1 MISGEKVKNR
11 EISAIFDEI
20 ALMLSIDERP
30 NSRFEIRAYQR
41 ASLSILSMQEPI
53 EQVYKSGGIVKLM
66 EIPGVGRGLADKIAE
81 YLDSGRIKKYD
92 ELKKKYPIDF
102 KSITAIEGMGAKRAY
117 ILYKKLGV
125 ADIAGLKQ
133 AVEKHKIRELEGFG
147 DKSEELIS
155 RGLLQQ
161 ELSKGRILLGDALP
175 IAEAIVESIAKSNLA
190 DQVVI
195 AGSARRMRET
205 VGDIDILALS
215 NKPKEVMELFVNLP
229 NVSSVVVSGDT
240 KTTVWLDLGITCDLR
255 IIDSSSFGAAM
266 QYFTGSKDHN
276 IKVRTIA
283 VSKGYKL
290 NEYGLYNNDNGLI
303 ESRDEHIIYEKL
315 GMDYVPPE
323 MREDRGE
330 IHLAQKHILPRLVEL
345 KDIHGDM
352 HTHTIET
359 DGANTIEEMAQ
370 AAIDRG
376 YEYIATTNHTKSLNI
391 ARGMDEKGFEKLFDK
406 VDKLNDKYEGK
417 LRILKGAE
425 IDILKDGSLDLKK
438 SYISSMDYPIGAVHT
453 SMKMDRDAMT
463 DRIVKAL
470 DSKVLKALAHPS
482 GRELLK
488 REPYEFDAQKVF
500 EAAERNNVALEINA
514 QPSRL
519 DLNDANI
526 ISASK
531 YKINFSIGT
540 DAHMQS
546 HMNFMRYG
554 VGMARRGWLEKGR
567 IINTMGIKG
576 LKKALKIE

>member
-1 MISGEKVKNR
+1 MIRGAKVKNR
-11 EISAIFDEI
+11 ELSAIFDEI
-20 ALMLSIDERP
+20 ALMLSIDEHL

-53 EQVYKSGGIVKLM
+53 EKVYENGGINKLM
-66 EIPGVGRGLADKIAE
+66 EIPGIGKGLADKIAE
-81 YLDSGRIKKYD
+81 YLNSGKIKKYD

-102 KSITAIEGMGAKRAY
+102 KSITAIEGMGAKKAY
-117 ILYKKLGV
+117 ILYKKLGIF
-125 ADIAGLKQ
+125 DISGLKD
-133 AVEKHKIRELEGFG
+133 ALEKHKIRDIEGFG
-147 DKSEELIS
+147 DKSEEVIS
-155 RGLLQQ
+155 RGLVQL
-161 ELSKGRILLGDALP
+161 EKSKGRILLGDALP
-175 IAEAIVESIAKSNLA
+175 VAEAIVDSIAKSNLA
-190 DQVVI
+190 DMVVI

-215 NKPKEVMELFVNLP
+215 DKPKEVMELFINLP
-229 NVSSVVVSGDT
+229 NVSSVVASGDT
-240 KTTVWLDLGITCDLR
+240 KTTVWLDIGITCDLR
-255 IIDSSSFGAAM
+255 IIKSSSFGAAM

-290 NEYGLYNNDNGLI
+290 NEYGLYGNDNSLI
-303 ESRDEHIIYEKL
+303 ESLEEQIIYAKL
-315 GMDYVPPE
+315 GMDYVAPE

-330 IHLAQKHILPRLVEL
+330 IHLAQEHMLPRLVEL

-359 DGANTIEEMAQ
+359 DGTNTIEEMAQ
-370 AAIDRG
+370 AAINMG
-376 YEYIATTNHTKSLNI
+376 YEYMAITNHTKSLAV
-391 ARGMDEKGFEKLFDK
+391 ARGMDEKGFVAFFDK
-406 VDKLNDKYEGK
+406 VDKLNEQYEGD

-438 SYISSMDYPIGAVHT
+438 SFIESMDYPIGAIHT
-453 SMKMDRDAMT
+453 SMKMDSDAMT
-463 DRIVKAL
+463 ERIVKAL

-519 DLNDANI
+519 DLNDINI

-546 HMNFMRYG
+546 HMGFMRYG

-567 IINTMGIKG
+567 IINSMGIKG
-576 LKKALKIE
+576 LIKALKIK